1 MRQNQYTENYKK
13 TENEGHRNK
22 WKYFLYIHT
31 SQSIL
36 QIQHNP
42 IKIPMVFSQTIP
54 KFIWNHQSLNSQ
66 GNPRKNKDGGIMAPD
81 FTLYYKVTETK

>member
-54 KFIWNHQSLNSQ
+54 KFI
-66 GNPRKNKDGGIMAPD
+66 
-81 FTLYYKVTETK
+81 